1 MVQKRGIMVALY
13 GYYGYG
19 YYYDPMYILIIIS
32 CVIALIAQ
40 VKVKST
46 FNKYSRV
53 SSSKGM
59 TGAMVAEQLLRSQGI
74 YDVSIQ
80 RVSGSLTDN
89 YNPRNKTLNLSDSVY
104 NSTSVAAIGVAAH
117 ETGHAIQ
124 HAYGYGPL
132 SFRTALFPLASVG
145 SQVSWILI
153 VLGLIFGSTNI
164 FMLGLL
170 FSIPALTNIGIIFFS
185 VAVFYQIVTLPVEF
199 NASARALQLLESEGF
214 LYGDEN
220 RQARKVLSAA
230 AMTYVAAAA
239 TAILQLLRLIYL
251 FGGRRRD

>member
-46 FNKYSRV
+46 FNKYSKV

-132 SFRTALFPLASVG
+132 SFRTALFPLTSVG

-164 FMLGLL
+164 L
-170 FSIPALTNIGIIFFS
+170 IDIGILMFS
-185 VAVFYQIVTLPVEF
+185 LAVLFQLVTLPVEF

>member
-1 MVQKRGIMVALY
+1 MVALY

-19 YYYDPMYILIIIS
+19 YYDPMYILIIIS

-46 FNKYSRV
+46 YNRYAKV
-53 SSSKGM
+53 ASSKGM

-74 YDVSIQ
+74 YDVSVQ
-80 RVSGSLTDN
+80 RISGSLTDN
-89 YNPRNKTLNLSDSVY
+89 YNPRYKTLNLSDSVY

-124 HAYGYGPL
+124 HAQGYGPL
-132 SFRTALFPLASVG
+132 SFRTALFPFANIG
-145 SQVSWILI
+145 SRLSWIFI
-153 VLGLIFGSTNI
+153 IAGLIFGSTNV
-164 FMLGLL
+164 LVD
-170 FSIPALTNIGIIFFS
+170 IGILMFS
-185 VAVFYQIVTLPVEF
+185 LAVLFQLVTLPVEF
-199 NASARALQLLESEGF
+199 NASSRALKLLESEGY

-220 RQARKVLSAA
+220 RQARKVLTAA

-239 TAILQLLRLIYL
+239 TAILQLVRLIYL
-251 FGGRRRD
+251 FGGRNRD

>member
-1 MVQKRGIMVALY
+1 MIALY
-13 GYYGYG
+13 GYYG

-32 CVIALIAQ
+32 CIIAFIAQ
-40 VKVKST
+40 IKVKST
-46 FNKYSRV
+46 FNKYSKV
-53 SSSKGM
+53 ASSRGM

-80 RVSGSLTDN
+80 RVSGSLSDN

-124 HAYGYGPL
+124 HATGYGPL
-132 SFRTALFPLASVG
+132 SFRTALFPVANIG
-145 SQVSWILI
+145 SRLSWVFII
-153 VLGLIFGSTNI
+153 LGLIFGSTNV
-164 FMLGLL
+164 LVD
-170 FSIPALTNIGIIFFS
+170 IGILMFS
-185 VAVFYQIVTLPVEF
+185 LAVLFQLVTLPVEF
-199 NASARALQLLESEGF
+199 NASARALELLESQGY
-214 LYGDEN
+214 LYADEN